1 MSGEGYIYNIIS
13 KIQSAWAPEN
23 ADLSSK
29 TDTNSDA
36 GKKDVDISPKDHSSK
51 VSLESETSKNDET
64 FSQKV
69 TNIFSGYYNYYKS
82 NDELKSA
89 SVSSADNTSYM
100 RNTTENQTNQ
110 KDLANV
116 SNILGN
122 YLFSKKKEP
131 SNDRTVPNDLLA
143 EIKNAGG
150 VTKLNKVIHVKE
162 EKRTDHDLTAVLS
175 SALNARKNAMI
186 MDPEGN

>member
-1 MSGEGYIYNIIS
+1 MSEEGYIYNIIS
-13 KIQSAWAPEN
+13 KIQIAWAPEKS
-23 ADLSSK
+23 DLSSK
-29 TDTNSDA
+29 TDNNSDP

-51 VSLESETSKNDET
+51 VSLESETSNNDET

-82 NDELKSA
+82 NDELKAA
-89 SVSSADNTSYM
+89 SISSADNTSYM

-110 KDLANV
+110 KDPANA
-116 SNILGN
+116 SNALLS
-122 YLFSKKKEP
+122 LFLKKNES

-150 VTKLNKVIHVKE
+150 VIKLNKVIHVKE

-175 SALNARKNAMI
+175 SALNARKNVMI